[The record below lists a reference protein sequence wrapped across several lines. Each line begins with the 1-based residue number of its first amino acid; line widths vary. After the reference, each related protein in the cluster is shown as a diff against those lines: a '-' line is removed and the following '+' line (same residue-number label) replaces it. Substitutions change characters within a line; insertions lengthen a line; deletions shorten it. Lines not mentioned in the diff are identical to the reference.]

1 MTDVVDALVI
11 GGGIAG
17 GAVAA
22 HLARSGRE
30 VILIE
35 RKPGPH
41 DKVCGE
47 FISGEAVHY
56 LHGLGIDLAA
66 LGAVPIATVNVRTSR
81 AMVGCSLP
89 FPAVSIS
96 RRALDEAILLQAS
109 VGGADVRCGRT
120 VRSLHRIDERW
131 IAELDDGSSVA
142 AGDAFLATGKHDLR
156 GWKRPSG
163 IQNDLIAFKLHWRIV
178 AAQIS
183 ALESYVELF
192 LFPGGYAGI
201 ELVENGILN
210 LCLVIRSSHFARLG
224 SRWDALLSMLRA
236 NFLRLHDVL
245 AGAEACW
252 DRPLAIASI
261 PYGFVQSRGDG
272 PWRLGD
278 QAAVIPSFSGDG
290 IAIALHS
297 AWMAAEYYLSGRS
310 NSEFQSDLA
319 RDVTGQVRRATL
331 LSRLLVQPTSQA
343 VAMALA
349 QMAPGLVRQIGR
361 GTRIPRARLLG
372 GLQQVD
378 LRTNTF
384 GARAG

>member
-1 MTDVVDALVI
+1 MTDMVHALVI

-22 HLARSGRE
+22 HLARAGRE

-35 RKPGPH
+35 RNAGPH

-47 FISGEAVHY
+47 FISGEAVNY
-56 LHGLGIDLAA
+56 LRGLGIDLAS
-66 LGAVPIATVNVRTSR
+66 LGAVPVSAVNVYTSR
-81 AMVGCSLP
+81 AAVGCDLP
-89 FPAVSIS
+89 FPAVSVS

-109 VGGADVRCGRT
+109 AGGAHLRRGRT
-120 VRSLHRIDERW
+120 VRSLRRLGERW
-131 IAELDDGSSVA
+131 IAELDDGSKIA
-142 AGDAFLATGKHDLR
+142 AQDAFLATGKHDLR
-156 GWKRPSG
+156 GWKRPAG
-163 IQNDLIAFKLHWRIV
+163 RQNDLIAFKLHWRMP

-183 ALESYVELF
+183 ALGPCVGLF

-201 ELVENGILN
+201 EPVENGILN
-210 LCLVIRSSHFARLG
+210 LCLVVRRSHFARLG
-224 SRWDALLSMLRA
+224 GRWDALLSTLRA
-236 NFLRLHDVL
+236 NFLTLHQTL

-261 PYGFVQSRGDG
+261 PYGFVQRRGEG

-297 AWMAAEYYLSGRS
+297 ARMAANYYLSGQS
-310 NSEFQSDLA
+310 TSEFQSDLA
-319 RDVTGQVRRATL
+319 RDVMGQVRRATL
-331 LSRLLVQPTSQA
+331 LSRLLVQPKGQA

-349 QMAPGLVRQIGR
+349 QMVPGLVRQIGR
-361 GTRIPRARLLG
+361 GTRIPNNRLLG
-372 GLQQVD
+372 EDQ
-378 LRTNTF
+378 RIEPRANAF
-384 GARAG
+384 PARAG